1 MGRYRQGR
9 KLFYAALALL
19 LVVVV
24 VPASVAIADA
34 WNNSAANSDVVYL
47 TTDANL
53 RNNTV
58 FSFYDAV
65 AGQVT
70 GTVIYT
76 YVNATGSGFAKALQ
90 PAWDINGTL
99 DGVLLAT
106 GSGTYS
112 KSTALTIII
121 NGTSAYSLFKND
133 AEKIHLTFKMPHA
146 ENYTIYVYALYA
158 DTAPQ
163 NFWSGYQVIGK
174 CTKYFSLNTT
184 SVTLTLDKLKLAS
197 VAEHKFNAIA
207 IRIASA
213 NSDLAPG
220 DTVYFNI
227 DILKPHGTLLIGG
240 MDFMQVVLWIF
251 TIAGVGVFFVT
262 SPAWNPTTH
271 NGLIERMVH
280 KQRYKRSKRSKRH
293 GSRRKSRRKRR
304 RR

>member
-19 LVVVV
+19 LVVVI

-34 WNNSAANSDVVYL
+34 WNSAVANSDVVYL
-47 TTDANL
+47 TTDANI

-58 FSFYDAV
+58 FSLSDA
-65 AGQVT
+65 ASGLVT
-70 GTVIYT
+70 GTVMYT
-76 YVNATGSGFAKALQ
+76 YTNATGSGFTKSLQ

-106 GSGTYS
+106 SSGTFS
-112 KSTALTIII
+112 KSVALTIVI

-133 AEKIHLTFKMPHA
+133 AEKIRLTLKMPHA
-146 ENYTIYVYALYA
+146 ENYTVKIYALYA
-158 DTAPQ
+158 DAAPQ
-163 NFWSGYQVIGK
+163 SFWSGYTLLEQY
-174 CTKYFSLNTT
+174 TQYFSLNTT
-184 SVTLTLDKLKLAS
+184 SIMLTLDKLKLAS

-207 IRIASA
+207 IRISSA

-227 DILKPHGTLLIGG
+227 DILKPHGAWMIGG
-240 MDFMQVVLWIF
+240 MDFMQVVLWVF
-251 TIAGVGVFFVT
+251 TILGVFVALVT

-271 NGLIERMVH
+271 NGLLDRIAH
-280 KQRYKRSKRSKRH
+280 KQRYKRSKRSRRH
-293 GSRRKSRRKRR
+293 SSRRKSRKKRR